1 VKFAAVTTFAP
12 RHWEQ
17 HAKRCVETF
26 RAHWVDV
33 RLEHWQ
39 DHDLEAYSPWLD
51 AFKKRHAHRPT
62 TDYRMDAIR
71 FAHKIAAIELTN
83 RSTTA
88 DVLIWIDADCVT
100 HAEVTP
106 AWLERLLGNG
116 DFGYLRRT
124 MKYPECGFMMFR
136 RNERGL
142 AFIDAIVKAYS
153 SDALFKLAE
162 WHDSFVIDHVRAQRE
177 AIGMLRSV
185 SLSGSGERT
194 HHPLINGPLGAKLDH
209 LKGPRKS
216 QGRSNARDLKVS
228 RSEDYWKGINDK
240 PLRPDARA
248 DRQAQAAQRRRDR
261 RASRLARGIRV

>member
-1 VKFAAVTTFAP
+1 MKFAAVTTWAP
-12 RHWEQ
+12 RHWES
-17 HAKRCVETF
+17 HAQRCVESF
-26 RAHWVDV
+26 GK
-33 RLEHWQ
+33 HWQ
-39 DHDLEAYSPWLD
+39 GVTLQAYVDAQLEALSPWLA

-62 TDYRMDAIR
+62 DDYRMDAIR
-71 FAHKIAAIELTN
+71 FAHKIAAIDLAN
-83 RSTTA
+83 RATTA
-88 DVLIWIDADCVT
+88 DVLVWVDADCVT
-100 HAEVTP
+100 HDDVTP
-106 AWLERLLGNG
+106 AWLEQLVKGG

-216 QGRSNARDLKVS
+216 LGRSNARDLKVS